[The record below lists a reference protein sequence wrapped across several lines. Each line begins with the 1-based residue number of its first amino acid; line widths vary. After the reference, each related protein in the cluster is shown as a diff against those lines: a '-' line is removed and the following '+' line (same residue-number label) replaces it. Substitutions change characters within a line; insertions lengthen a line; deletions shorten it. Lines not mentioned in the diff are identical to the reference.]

1 MGTIGKTFQAG
12 YNRFS
17 FIFLAGIKG
26 RIKGWEQL
34 SRQQPSKHKPE
45 NPSRYRKKAGLLT
58 TR

>member
-45 NPSRYRKKAGLLT
+45 NPSRYRKKLDS
-58 TR
+58 